1 VQIRYVVILIS
12 ANEFHA
18 EIISTTYLKDSNFML
33 IKQFLTQPFGNL
45 FCSLRSDQKFGAIM
59 KSKEHLH
66 YVRIKCIW
74 GRKIND
80 ILGGHFKNGAEK
92 NSRNNIIQYRY
103 EKGFFLI

>member
-1 VQIRYVVILIS
+1 ML

-45 FCSLRSDQKFGAIM
+45 FCSLRSDQKFSAIM

-74 GRKIND
+74 RRKIND

-92 NSRNNIIQYRY
+92 KIQETTLYNLVMRRT
-103 EKGFFLI
+103 EGVFLI